1 MNEIKPLQTMRISDR
16 RKEAMMKKYIE
27 ENKKK
32 VMIIAGVILVL
43 IIALII
49 GLVSCGNEKS
59 KALESKKDVAAV
71 EEKADKDAEEEDKDK
86 DKKDEKKDEK
96 DSKKDDSDKADKK
109 QDKDSSKSKSASA
122 KSPAASSGSQVS
134 KPAASSGGSS
144 SSASSSSGSTVKK
157 PSSSSGSSSS
167 SGGST
172 TTDKPK
178 EKVWVVDKQA
188 WTEQV
193 PEYGYGYQ
201 IYVNGSLVFET
212 ADPAA
217 YEAKMDYYAN
227 QGIPTTQKMGQIV
240 VGYKTINHPEQG
252 HWEYR

>member
-1 MNEIKPLQTMRISDR
+1 
-16 RKEAMMKKYIE
+16 MMKKYIE

-96 DSKKDDSDKADKK
+96 DSKKDDSAKTDDKK
-109 QDKDSSKSKSASA
+109 QDKDSSKSKSTSA

-157 PSSSSGSSSS
+157 PSSGSSGS

-212 ADPAA
+212 ANPAA

-240 VGYKTINHPEQG
+240 VGYKTINHPEEG

>member
-1 MNEIKPLQTMRISDR
+1 
-16 RKEAMMKKYIE
+16 MMKKYIE

-49 GLVSCGNEKS
+49 GLVSCGDGKS

-86 DKKDEKKDEK
+86 DKKDEKQDEK
-96 DSKKDDSDKADKK
+96 DSKKDDSAKTDDNK

-144 SSASSSSGSTVKK
+144 SSSSASSSSGSTVKK
-157 PSSSSGSSSS
+157 PSSGSSGS

-240 VGYKTINHPEQG
+240 VGYKTINHPEEG

>member
-1 MNEIKPLQTMRISDR
+1 
-16 RKEAMMKKYIE
+16 MMKKYIE

-96 DSKKDDSDKADKK
+96 DSKKDDSAKTDDKK
-109 QDKDSSKSKSASA
+109 QDKDSSKSKSTSA

-157 PSSSSGSSSS
+157 PSSSSGSSGS
-167 SGGST
+167 SGGS
-172 TTDKPK
+172 TDKPK
-178 EKVWVVDKQA
+178 EKVWVVDKAA
-188 WTEQV
+188 WTEQQPIWAPTWWV
-193 PEYGYGYQ
+193 EYQDGYVYTTFSEAEAFNLYGTKDPTHGIAHSWGTGEDQ
-201 IYVNGSLVFET
+201 I
-212 ADPAA
+212 
-217 YEAKMDYYAN
+217 K
-227 QGIPTTQKMGQIV
+227 
-240 VGYKTINHPEQG
+240 GYKTVNHPEEG